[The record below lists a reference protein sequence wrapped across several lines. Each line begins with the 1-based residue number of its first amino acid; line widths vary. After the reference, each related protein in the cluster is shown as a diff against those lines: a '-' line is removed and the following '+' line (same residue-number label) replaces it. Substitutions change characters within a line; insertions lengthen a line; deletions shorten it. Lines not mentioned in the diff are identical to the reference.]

1 MIEHSC
7 HWKRVIAGIFSA
19 TIAVCTAAAA
29 QPHAFQTQIDS
40 DHLIFS
46 DSERVFTDPPPDA
59 GMSLPEY
66 NPQATPIPTSPQ
78 PLNYQWATTDS
89 GEPWTWHLLPDGVV
103 YKSYL
108 AGERE
113 PRLSTSFVHDK
124 GGEWQWDSTLGG
136 RASIVRYGTENSMQA
151 QGWELQ
157 VEGAAFV
164 RLLPENER
172 DVAAVDF
179 RAGVPLAYRNGPY
192 QFRFGYYH
200 ISSHLGD
207 EFLLKNPGYDRLNYS
222 RDSLILGA
230 GYFPTENLRVYAEL
244 GWAVIYTSGGAEPWE
259 VQTGFEWQTQ
269 QPTGIRGAPYFAM
282 NIHLRQEVDWGGN
295 VNLLAGWMWR
305 GFRADHTFRTGLQYF
320 NGKDAQFSFLQEN
333 QQLIGWGI
341 RYDY

>member
-1 MIEHSC
+1 MSFAAGLTVALASVC
-7 HWKRVIAGIFSA
+7 IAAGPDLPPLQSQLDTAHLFFSEA
-19 TIAVCTAAAA
+19 D
-29 QPHAFQTQIDS
+29 P
-40 DHLIFS
+40 
-46 DSERVFTDPPPDA
+46 VFTDPPPQA
-59 GMSLPEY
+59 GMSV
-66 NPQATPIPTSPQ
+66 PQVEIESRPPQ
-78 PLNYQWATTDS
+78 QPSYVPSTLGSD
-89 GEPWTWHLLPDGVV
+89 EPWCWHLLPDGVV

-113 PRLSTSFVHDK
+113 PRLSSTFLHDK
-124 GGEWQWDSTLGG
+124 GGDWQWDSTLGG
-136 RASIVRYGTENSMQA
+136 RASIARFGTESSINA

-164 RLLPENER
+164 RLLPEDER

-192 QFRFGYYH
+192 QARLGYYH

-222 RDSLILGA
+222 RDALVLGG
-230 GYFPTENLRVYAEL
+230 GYFPTENLRLYAEV

-259 VQTGFEWQTQ
+259 FQTGLEWETQ

-282 NIHLRQEVDWGGN
+282 NIHLREEVNWGGN

-305 GFRADHTFRTGLQYF
+305 GFDADHTFRLGLQYF

-333 QQLIGWGI
+333 QQLIGLGI